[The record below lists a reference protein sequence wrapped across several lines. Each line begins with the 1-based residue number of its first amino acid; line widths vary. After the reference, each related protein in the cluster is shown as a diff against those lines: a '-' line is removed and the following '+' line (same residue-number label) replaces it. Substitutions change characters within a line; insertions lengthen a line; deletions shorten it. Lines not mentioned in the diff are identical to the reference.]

1 MHLKIQDDK
10 VELDGVDIT
19 NHVAGLEL
27 NMIPGGATVAL
38 TLASVTVDV
47 NVEANLLKLEK
58 KNHTRF
64 ESLNGTTK
72 FVRAG

>member
-1 MHLKIQDDK
+1 
-10 VELDGVDIT
+10 
-19 NHVAGLEL
+19 
-27 NMIPGGATVAL
+27 
-38 TLASVTVDV
+38 VTVDV